1 MNISEGRSDLF
12 AAISGAQAEFSTVVK
27 NATNPHFKSKFAPL
41 DTIIEMIR
49 PILPKHGLAVMQF
62 TDIAEAGI
70 VVETIITHSSGQ
82 YISGALA
89 MPVVKQDPQG
99 YGSALTYGRRYALA
113 AALGIVSD
121 EDVDGNGTERPKG
134 GGDPQP
140 QPQKQQTRPGHQA
153 QHPQPAAVNLDQS
166 RPAHD
171 KIMAWIEA
179 VAGKVDTGQKLADWF
194 LNDENQTLVSEKTKL
209 NATDLSAINRHF
221 EATRAMLDQKR
232 GQQ

>member
-70 VVETIITHSSGQ
+70 VVETVITHSSGQ

-121 EDVDGNGTERPKG
+121 EDVDGNGTEKTKG
-134 GGDPQP
+134 GEQPP

-153 QHPQPAAVNLDQS
+153 QQPQPAAVNLDQS
-166 RPAHD
+166 RAACD
-171 KIMAWIEA
+171 KIMTWIEA
-179 VAGKVDTGQKLADWF
+179 VAGKVDSSKKLSDWF
-194 LNDENQTLVSEKTKL
+194 LNDDNAPLVSEKTKL
-209 NATDLSAINRHF
+209 NSTDLSAINRHF
-221 EATRAMLDQKR
+221 EATRKMLDQK
-232 GQQ
+232 GAQQ

>member
-1 MNISEGRSDLF
+1 MIISEGKGDLF
-12 AAISGAQAEFSTVVK
+12 AAISNAQAEFTTVAK

-62 TDIAEAGI
+62 TDIADAGI
-70 VVETIITHSSGQ
+70 VVETVITHSSGQ

-121 EDVDGNGTERPKG
+121 EDVD
-134 GGDPQP
+134 
-140 QPQKQQTRPGHQA
+140 
-153 QHPQPAAVNLDQS
+153 V
-166 RPAHD
+166 
-171 KIMAWIEA
+171 
-179 VAGKVDTGQKLADWF
+179 
-194 LNDENQTLVSEKTKL
+194 
-209 NATDLSAINRHF
+209 NATDKQKDAVKKTEKISIDQTIVLRDLLNQGRQFTEKIFCAQAKISKL
-221 EATRAMLDQKR
+221 EDLATDRYDGAFKHAQAQIAKE
-232 GQQ
+232 QVVTA

>member
-1 MNISEGRSDLF
+1 MNISEGKGDLF
-12 AAISGAQAEFSTVVK
+12 AAISNAQAEFSTVAK

-70 VVETIITHSSGQ
+70 VVETVITHSSGQ

-121 EDVDGNGTERPKG
+121 EDVEG
-134 GGDPQP
+134 
-140 QPQKQQTRPGHQA
+140 
-153 QHPQPAAVNLDQS
+153 
-166 RPAHD
+166 
-171 KIMAWIEA
+171 
-179 VAGKVDTGQKLADWF
+179 
-194 LNDENQTLVSEKTKL
+194 
-209 NATDLSAINRHF
+209 NATDKQKDSAKKPEKISIDQAIVLRDLLSQGRQFTEKIFCAQAKVSRLEDLSADRYDGAFKHAQAQIAK
-221 EATRAMLDQKR
+221 EQVPA
-232 GQQ
+232 

>member
-70 VVETIITHSSGQ
+70 VVETVITHSSGQ

-121 EDVDGNGTERPKG
+121 EDVDGNGTEKTKG
-134 GGDPQP
+134 GETQPPQ
-140 QPQKQQTRPGHQA
+140 QAKKISIDQAIVLRDLLNQGQQFTEKIFCAQAKIPRLEDLAADRYDGAFKHAQA
-153 QHPQPAAVNLDQS
+153 QIAKEQVTA
-166 RPAHD
+166 
-171 KIMAWIEA
+171 
-179 VAGKVDTGQKLADWF
+179 
-194 LNDENQTLVSEKTKL
+194 
-209 NATDLSAINRHF
+209 
-221 EATRAMLDQKR
+221 
-232 GQQ
+232 

>member
-1 MNISEGRSDLF
+1 MNISEGKGDLF
-12 AAISGAQAEFSTVVK
+12 AAISNAQAEFSTVAK

-62 TDIAEAGI
+62 TDIADAGI
-70 VVETIITHSSGQ
+70 VVETVITHSSGQ

-121 EDVDGNGTERPKG
+121 EDVDGNGSAEKPKG
-134 GGDPQP
+134 GEQQP
-140 QPQKQQTRPGHQA
+140 QPQKQQPRNGKQA
-153 QHPQPAAVNLDQS
+153 PPTPPTAGQVDPSSAAYDT
-166 RPAHD
+166 
-171 KIMAWIEA
+171 IMNWIEK
-179 VAGKVDTGQKLADWF
+179 VAGSVDSGKKLSDWF
-194 LNDENQTLVSEKTKL
+194 LNDANEKLVAQKTML
-209 NATDLSAINRHF
+209 NAKDLSAINRHF
-221 EATRAMLDQKR
+221 EATRAMLDQK
-232 GQQ
+232 GAQQ